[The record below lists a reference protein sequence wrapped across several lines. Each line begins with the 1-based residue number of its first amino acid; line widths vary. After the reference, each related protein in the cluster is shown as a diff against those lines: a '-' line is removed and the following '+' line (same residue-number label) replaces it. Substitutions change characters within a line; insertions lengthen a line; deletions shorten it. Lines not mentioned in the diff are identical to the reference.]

1 MLIRLMRY
9 NLMFFVSICLL
20 TALQREC
27 RDDTVCTALYPPV
40 SLPVSY
46 RPAVIS
52 DDEARPDLVTMV
64 RVAPEMVMIFQQ
76 R

>member
-1 MLIRLMRY
+1 MTQ
-9 NLMFFVSICLL
+9 FALL
-20 TALQREC
+20 CISLSP
-27 RDDTVCTALYPPV
+27 DPPV

-52 DDEARPDLVTMV
+52 DDEARPDLVTMA